1 MKYTIIIIIAVI
13 VIGVLIYKSIRKESD
28 KVSTID
34 VTDNILSSSNIV
46 KIINKKLDN
55 NDVINE
61 IQIQYEAFKLG
72 ISPEIF
78 DIFECDNKTYIV
90 MNSLDKTFFNYFLE
104 YIPTVKKEMKIED
117 YLNLFEEISTKI
129 KDKVKILN
137 KNGIRHSDLHGNNI
151 MFELDKNDNIK
162 DIKIIDFSRS
172 SKKENSEDIFTFYLE
187 IIPHLYKNILL
198 STLINKFDTA
208 EQYEEWKNRNENLII
223 GYIEELMKR
232 KPETQAFGNSLF
244 IENDKPYPYN
254 KWNVNCGE
262 NICSLFSII
271 NSIYPTYI
279 STEEGKKFF
288 TFVLNLLGVNLS
300 DITVEDIIKNIPE
313 NNLDNSVPSRYFNKK
328 FYRQQYDEFINK
340 MQNNEDEYFGY
351 VNDCKTK
358 VIRRKLIDK
367 PLITNCDWTN
377 IDKEALGKGVDG
389 EVWLVKCIKN

>member
-13 VIGVLIYKSIRKESD
+13 VIGILIYKSIRKESD

-90 MNSLDKTFFNYFLE
+90 MNSLDKTFANYFLE

-172 SKKENSEDIFTFYLE
+172 SKKENSEDIFNFYFVNRS
-187 IIPHLYKNILL
+187 HLYKNILL

-232 KPETQAFGNSLF
+232 KPETQAFSISNSAY
-244 IENDKPYPYN
+244 IQNDKPYPYN
-254 KWNVNCGE
+254 KWIVNCGE

-271 NSIYPTYI
+271 DNIYPTYL
-279 STEEGKKFF
+279 SMEEGKKFF
-288 TFVLNLLGVNLS
+288 NFVMNLLGVNLT
-300 DITVEDIIKNIPE
+300 DITVEDIIRNIPE

-328 FYRQQYDEFINK
+328 FYRQQYDEFINNK
-340 MQNNEDEYFGY
+340 DEYFGY